1 MDKPVKSTRER
12 VTPTTMYKPL
22 SLDSS
27 INNCSDKIL
36 ATNNKE
42 TKMGEIH
49 AIKTS
54 LIIMDVFYVV
64 QFCCCLLLPP
74 SEIKIIKLVKA

>member
-1 MDKPVKSTRER
+1 
-12 VTPTTMYKPL
+12 
-22 SLDSS
+22 
-27 INNCSDKIL
+27 
-36 ATNNKE
+36 
-42 TKMGEIH
+42 MGEIH